1 MINLGIQHSTERP
14 QEMEITP
21 NAVFVA
27 TDIEPYSKEIEGHM
41 LNGFQ
46 YNYTKY
52 TLSEYLAIQNANI
65 ASLQEELQAAKI
77 LLGVD

>member
-1 MINLGIQHSTERP
+1 MTNYGIQYSKARP
-14 QEMEITP
+14 QEIEITTDS
-21 NAVFVA
+21 VYIA
-27 TDIEPYSKEIEGHM
+27 TNITPYSKEIEERTI
-41 LNGFQ
+41 NGYQ

-52 TLSEYLAIQNANI
+52 SLAEYLAIQNTQI

>member
-14 QEMEITP
+14 QEVEITP

-27 TDIEPYSKEIEGHM
+27 TNIAPYSKEIEGRT
-41 LNGFQ
+41 LAGFQ
-46 YNYTKY
+46 YNYTQY
-52 TLSEYLAIQNANI
+52 TLSEYLTIQNAHI